1 MFVETDEENDEIIE
15 PNECQSVTRDFFNI
29 HGYPTPDPDENIS
42 GVDIEIYNV
51 EIIKRN
57 EMQIIIIPNEIRRI
71 SDLYVSI
78 SPLNSESTKMT
89 IIFPPSVEIIDE
101 GVFRNQE
108 RIKEVIFAEGLKRI
122 ENNAF
127 YGCPEL
133 KELSIPDSVAF
144 IGENAFAECS
154 ISKLSISDENS
165 HVEYFRNKYGTEI
178 TELTLRRNGKNGIE
192 NLEYIST
199 LGLPL
204 LKKIR
209 ITGVPF
215 SDEEFDRVKNLF
227 PDITLINGKE
237 QEDEKSDDPLTIN
250 DETWIIYKGVL
261 YGSRRNFGQEYRTP
275 VKDLPYHY
283 DIQYTH
289 EKVVV
294 IPDGVIEIAPYALK
308 EKYIGEIV
316 LPNTLQIIG
325 NDALSY
331 NQIKVLD
338 LPNSLKTMGDD
349 AIYWCS
355 LKELSIPKSLTSIG
369 DIGNSIGRL
378 ILSDSII
385 DNVSEKRGLI
395 ELLAEAYE
403 IIIINDTNQY
413 MKLYELVVEHRN
425 YWLRKI
431 TFIGADISW
440 RKRLQMEF
448 ASKEWKRKKIK
459 VECISEE
466 DKKIISVNGKDI
478 ASIDDKDINIL
489 IARINRSLNALSTQE
504 AEIIRD
510 MVTAMIDEYNKS
522 LNTKNDSL
530 LGYLNPEIELS
541 LALDNP
547 KAIRAALLANLE
559 TILTKINYNSDM
571 KKLID
576 LPNIDIYHSERPLST
591 ETLEDKIRYI
601 CFIAEKYTKKFFQ
614 NDVIDAL
621 QEAKK
626 GLSENVIDLSQT
638 EKILEKDYLNE
649 FERKMEELFIRA
661 VRTEELI
668 LDLEGKR
675 LSQLSVLISMIK
687 DEISFLLDIKN
698 KKRFLARID
707 ALSNSIDYLTANFS
721 PLDQELM
728 IRKKLMEILDDMS
741 KLDFRQI
748 RREKLVHFIKN
759 GLLIYKGEESEDNEL
774 NPIAVS
780 IKEISGIITDNNM
793 HDQRNAEIAQVI
805 TGILNKWLNALEEK
819 DPLSAIPENSGLPT
833 PNNWQNLDE
842 ETRIMIY
849 ILKEIEQVKYSVA
862 RTLSE
867 EKDKKKYVFKK

>member
-1 MFVETDEENDEIIE
+1 MFVETDDENDEIIE

-42 GVDIEIYNV
+42 GVDIEVYNV

-209 ITGVPF
+209 ITGTPL

-227 PDITLINGKE
+227 LDITLINGKE

-275 VKDLPYHY
+275 IKDLPYHY
-283 DIQYTH
+283 AIQYTH
-289 EKVVV
+289 EKVV
-294 IPDGVIEIAPYALK
+294 IPDGVIEIAPHALK

-325 NDALSY
+325 NFALDE
-331 NQIKVLD
+331 NQIRELQ
-338 LPNSLKTMGDD
+338 LPKSLKTIGYEALGNDL
-349 AIYWCS
+349 I
-355 LKELSIPKSLTSIG
+355 ELSIPKGITSLAKL
-369 DIGNSIGRL
+369 DHVGRL
-378 ILSDSII
+378 VLSDIVI
-385 DNVSEKRGLI
+385 DTISEKRGLI
-395 ELLAEAYE
+395 KLLAEAYE

-448 ASKEWKRKKIK
+448 ASKKWKRKKIK

-478 ASIDDKDINIL
+478 TSIDDKDINIL

-510 MVTAMIDEYNKS
+510 MVTAMIDE
-522 LNTKNDSL
+522 
-530 LGYLNPEIELS
+530 
-541 LALDNP
+541 
-547 KAIRAALLANLE
+547 
-559 TILTKINYNSDM
+559 
-571 KKLID
+571 
-576 LPNIDIYHSERPLST
+576 
-591 ETLEDKIRYI
+591 
-601 CFIAEKYTKKFFQ
+601 
-614 NDVIDAL
+614 
-621 QEAKK
+621 
-626 GLSENVIDLSQT
+626 
-638 EKILEKDYLNE
+638 
-649 FERKMEELFIRA
+649 
-661 VRTEELI
+661 
-668 LDLEGKR
+668 
-675 LSQLSVLISMIK
+675 
-687 DEISFLLDIKN
+687 
-698 KKRFLARID
+698 
-707 ALSNSIDYLTANFS
+707 
-721 PLDQELM
+721 
-728 IRKKLMEILDDMS
+728 
-741 KLDFRQI
+741 
-748 RREKLVHFIKN
+748 
-759 GLLIYKGEESEDNEL
+759 
-774 NPIAVS
+774 
-780 IKEISGIITDNNM
+780 
-793 HDQRNAEIAQVI
+793 
-805 TGILNKWLNALEEK
+805 
-819 DPLSAIPENSGLPT
+819 
-833 PNNWQNLDE
+833 
-842 ETRIMIY
+842 
-849 ILKEIEQVKYSVA
+849 
-862 RTLSE
+862 
-867 EKDKKKYVFKK
+867 